1 MTTIENFEIWDE
13 SKTVPSI
20 IINADSVEVKK
31 FEVWIDETIPYL
43 DIRDV
48 SSYRNPP
55 FIM

>member
-13 SKTVPSI
+13 SGNAPTI
-20 IINADSVEVKK
+20 IINADSKEVKK
-31 FEVWIDETIPYL
+31 FEIWIDESTPYL